1 MCPVLHLRLFGA
13 PIDLHAYSLFAAL
26 AAAAGA
32 VSALVILRRER
43 LGYLRSLLLL
53 AAMATGFFLGARLWN
68 WAVNPGNYAGGLTPF
83 SFRLAGFSLY
93 GGIVGAFAAL
103 FAMSFVFRRGLWPL
117 LDTFVLP
124 TAAAFALARVGCF
137 LNGCCG
143 GRLTQG
149 WLGVRF
155 PHESVEPVLT
165 IQTLPFFGNVDVDL
179 DLPQYPTQL
188 MELVLALLGLA
199 PALWLYFRGKVP
211 AGVPFLVYG
220 IWFTA
225 MRWGVLYFRALTY
238 PEYVVH
244 IIYPLIYAV
253 LIVCGIVLLIQKL
266 CPFYTSTIYK
276 ASQVQKL
283 NNNNQSQ

>member
-1 MCPVLHLRLFGA
+1 MYPILHLRLFGA

-32 VSALVILRRER
+32 VFALVMLRRER

-93 GGIVGAFAAL
+93 GGIAGAFAAL

-117 LDTFVLP
+117 LDAFVLP

-155 PHESVEPVLT
+155 PHESRRICSAHPNTAFLRQCGRGPGPAAVPNAAYGAGT
-165 IQTLPFFGNVDVDL
+165 GAAWAGAGA
-179 DLPQYPTQL
+179 
-188 MELVLALLGLA
+188 LAVFSRECPRRRAVPCIRHMVHGDALGRSLFQGA
-199 PALWLYFRGKVP
+199 AVS
-211 AGVPFLVYG
+211 G
-220 IWFTA
+220 IYSSY
-225 MRWGVLYFRALTY
+225 L
-238 PEYVVH
+238 
-244 IIYPLIYAV
+244 
-253 LIVCGIVLLIQKL
+253 
-266 CPFYTSTIYK
+266 
-276 ASQVQKL
+276 
-283 NNNNQSQ
+283 